1 MTNEQTSISV
11 ERTARASR
19 ITRSSAAITAW
30 LIAVL
35 LVVITSA
42 PIAAFA
48 DEGEAAEAAEASAE
62 NEQPAP
68 EPPDPMR
75 VVADKVREITSINP
89 EDMFARHY
97 DWVAVENQDFTKAN
111 EDGTLSVWQDGWYIA
126 HDWSDYGYAIADLQP
141 GDAVTVNGQTTLIT
155 GKSRWK
161 AETYTNWDIYDVIGW
176 DKYVFQTCLGDD
188 EIWIVYGFDVHPT
201 PEFLAQHG
209 L

>member
-1 MTNEQTSISV
+1 MTDRHTGISNERS
-11 ERTARASR
+11 ACASR
-19 ITRSSAAITAW
+19 IARISSAVTAW
-30 LIAVL
+30 LVAVFL
-35 LVVITSA
+35 AATFCMPGL
-42 PIAAFA
+42 AFA
-48 DEGEAAEAAEASAE
+48 DEEEPAEASAE
-62 NEQPAP
+62 SEQAAP
-68 EPPDPMR
+68 EAPDPMR

-155 GKSRWK
+155 GKSRW
-161 AETYTNWDIYDVIGW
+161 AADTYTNWDIYDVIGW

>member
-1 MTNEQTSISV
+1 MTNRQTGISN
-11 ERTARASR
+11 ERSACASR
-19 ITRSSAAITAW
+19 ISRISSAITAW
-30 LIAVL
+30 LVAVFL
-35 LVVITSA
+35 AATFCMPGL
-42 PIAAFA
+42 AFA
-48 DEGEAAEAAEASAE
+48 DEEAPAEASAE
-62 NEQPAP
+62 SEQAAP
-68 EPPDPMR
+68 EAPDPMR
-75 VVADKVREITSINP
+75 IVADKVREITSINP

-155 GKSRWK
+155 GKSRW
-161 AETYTNWDIYDVIGW
+161 AADTYTNWDIYDVIGW

-201 PEFLAQHG
+201 PEFLAEHG